1 MKTTCFLLFGCVL
14 EDVLENIFWHLAHT
28 KTHNYIVFLFR
39 YKNLFTT
46 LKYKGIW
53 EKTYWDS
60 LLSPTKISTYLSNP
74 GSWDLSVC
82 MHGNSSNQKESS
94 LFWIQ
99 AWPAHLLLDLG
110 MAPGE
115 GAYWTT
121 KINLKNK
128 YHQNK
133 IIENYT
139 NEHN

>member
-1 MKTTCFLLFGCVL
+1 MGT
-14 EDVLENIFWHLAHT
+14 AQT
-28 KTHNYIVFLFR
+28 K
-39 YKNLFTT
+39 K
-46 LKYKGIW
+46 
-53 EKTYWDS
+53 
-60 LLSPTKISTYLSNP
+60 
-74 GSWDLSVC
+74 
-82 MHGNSSNQKESS
+82 SS

-139 NEHN
+139 NEHNQNKSATSKKNIKQLTKTMN